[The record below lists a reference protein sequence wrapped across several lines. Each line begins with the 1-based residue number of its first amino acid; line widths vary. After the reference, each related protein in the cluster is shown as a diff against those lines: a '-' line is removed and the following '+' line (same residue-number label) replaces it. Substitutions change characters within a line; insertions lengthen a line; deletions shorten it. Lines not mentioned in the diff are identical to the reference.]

1 MSTAQS
7 NGQQNVVNDL
17 TADEIDEIMGTEI
30 RREER
35 PVTTPNN
42 AQTVNRTGEEAV
54 GEMRSPKR
62 TTKVQVQKSVEKRSI
77 ETKPKTTRRTQ
88 GNRQQI
94 IIHDRSNKVNN
105 EVVNAAQ
112 KRVTADL
119 DTAMTYAYYNDYRRI
134 GAIRSAYVYFNPQ
147 RPDDDFKELLRHR
160 IRDLEAST
168 LDSENKESY
177 IMYLKSLLVYGMS
190 INPVY
195 YNNIMSIILSPA
207 IFDRSGG
214 QGQKGGTV
222 YIVKK
227 TEARNLLTAAFPGEW
242 MATYS
247 GKMTV
252 NFSKQKRE
260 EWDITIE
267 NIAKIKDTLN
277 QNYKPWITNWSM
289 TCTIYY
295 GPFGIAKAEAR
306 MDEPPF
312 SGKLPA
318 RNLYESFKTYA
329 IRKALVRIF
338 PMTTKRSADSHIGRF
353 IETMAKNPSGIGVSV
368 ADYDDYLRW
377 DKSATN
383 EDMVRYLEG
392 GDDLWKNATQ
402 ETFETMDT
410 IQGNDPIVEEM
421 DEVETLPEDPNA
433 PTTMN
438 DLD

>member
-42 AQTVNRTGEEAV
+42 AQTVNRTGEEV
-54 GEMRSPKR
+54 IGEMRSPKR
-62 TTKVQVQKSVEKRSI
+62 TTKVQVQKSVEKRSV

-119 DTAMTYAYYNDYRRI
+119 DTAMTYAYYNDYQRI
-134 GAIRSAYVYFNPQ
+134 GAIRSAYVILNRQPPNENFE
-147 RPDDDFKELLRHR
+147 KLLNRR
-160 IRDLEAST
+160 INDLEAST

-177 IMYLKSLLVYGMS
+177 ITYLESITACGLGMQL
-190 INPVY
+190 IY

-207 IFDRSGG
+207 IFDRSEG
-214 QGQKGGTV
+214 QQGGTV

-252 NFSKQKRE
+252 NFSKSKRE
-260 EWDITIE
+260 KWDITIE
-267 NIAKIKDTLN
+267 NIAKVKDN
-277 QNYKPWITNWSM
+277 QAEKPWITDWSM

-312 SGKLPA
+312 KGKLPA
-318 RNLYESFKTYA
+318 RNLYEAFKTYA

-338 PMTTKRSADSHIGRF
+338 PMTTKRSAKSYIGRF

-392 GDDLWKNATQ
+392 GDDLWKNATR
-402 ETFETMDT
+402 ETYETMD
-410 IQGNDPIVEEM
+410 IVQGNDPIVEEM
-421 DEVETLPEDPNA
+421 DEIETIPEDPNA
-433 PTTMN
+433 PTTMD

>member
-7 NGQQNVVNDL
+7 NGQQNAVNDL
-17 TADEIDEIMGTEI
+17 TADEIDEIMGTET

-35 PVTTPNN
+35 PVTTTSS
-42 AQTVNRTGEEAV
+42 AQTVNHTIEEV

-62 TTKVQVQKSVEKRSI
+62 TTKVQVQKSVEKRSV

-94 IIHDRSNKVNN
+94 IIHDRSNKVNS

-134 GAIRSAYVYFNPQ
+134 GAIRSAYVIPNPQ
-147 RPDDDFKELLRHR
+147 IPNDDFKDLLRQR
-160 IRDLEAST
+160 IRDLEANA

-195 YNNIMSIILSPA
+195 YNNIMSVILSPA
-207 IFDRSGG
+207 IFDRSEG
-214 QGQKGGTV
+214 QQGGTV

-227 TEARNLLTAAFPGEW
+227 TEARNLLTTAFPGEW

-247 GKMTV
+247 GTMFAGNGK
-252 NFSKQKRE
+252 E
-260 EWDITIE
+260 YDITLKDVSDLKSKGI
-267 NIAKIKDTLN
+267 KIGS
-277 QNYKPWITNWSM
+277 WSM

-306 MDEPPF
+306 MDGPPF
-312 SGKLPA
+312 KGTLTA
-318 RNLYESFKTYA
+318 RNLYEAFKTYA

-338 PMTTKRSADSHIGRF
+338 PMTTKRSAKSYIGQF

-402 ETFETMDT
+402 ETFETMDVV
-410 IQGNDPIVEEM
+410 QGNDPIVEEI
-421 DEVETLPEDPNA
+421 ETLPEDPNA
-433 PTTMN
+433 PTTM
-438 DLD
+438 DELD

>member
-42 AQTVNRTGEEAV
+42 AQTVNRTREEAV
-54 GEMRSPKR
+54 GEIHSPKR
-62 TTKVQVQKSVEKRSI
+62 TTKVQVQKSVEKRSV
-77 ETKPKTTRRTQ
+77 ETKPKATRKTQ

-94 IIHDRSNKVNN
+94 IIHNRSNKVNN

-134 GAIRSAYVYFNPQ
+134 GAIRSAYVILNRQPPNDNFEKLLS
-147 RPDDDFKELLRHR
+147 RRIDDLK
-160 IRDLEAST
+160 AST

-177 IMYLKSLLVYGMS
+177 IMYLESIIACGLGMQL
-190 INPVY
+190 IY

-207 IFDRSGG
+207 IFDRSEGQQGG
-214 QGQKGGTV
+214 PV

-247 GKMTV
+247 GTMFAGNNK
-252 NFSKQKRE
+252 E
-260 EWDITIE
+260 YDITLKNVTDLKNKGI
-267 NIAKIKDTLN
+267 KIGS
-277 QNYKPWITNWSM
+277 WSM

-306 MDEPPF
+306 MDGPPF
-312 SGKLPA
+312 KGTLTA
-318 RNLYESFKTYA
+318 RNLYEAFKTYA

-338 PMTTKRSADSHIGRF
+338 PMTTKRKSDSYIGRF
-353 IETMAKNPSGIGVSV
+353 IETMAKNPSSIGVSV

-392 GDDLWKNATQ
+392 GDDLWKNATR
-402 ETFETMDT
+402 ETFETMD
-410 IQGNDPIVEEM
+410 IVQGNDPIVEEM